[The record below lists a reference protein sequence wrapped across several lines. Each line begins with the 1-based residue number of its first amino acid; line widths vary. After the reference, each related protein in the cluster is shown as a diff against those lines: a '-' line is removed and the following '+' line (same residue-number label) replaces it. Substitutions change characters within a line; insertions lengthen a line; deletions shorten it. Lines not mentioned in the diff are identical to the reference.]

1 MLNPFISSSHFSVLN
16 KETIHKNLYREW
28 LVGNGLGSY
37 SSGSISGVLN
47 RRYHGIF
54 VSSQRPPLGRTLFVS
69 KLEET
74 IEIESAKYLLSANK
88 WLGREDLYPNGYI
101 HLENFYLDENIPV
114 WIYKCSETY
123 IEKRIFMPH
132 EINSVYVTYKILSSK
147 NKMPI
152 KIKCDIFVNNRSF
165 HSLTNNLNIIAKKD
179 QDSNINLFSLNDE
192 YLFQIKN
199 NFEESKIENIVYY
212 NYELQEEKNRGFE
225 YIENHS
231 LAVSLDNYL
240 NLEKISEIVVSSEKN
255 QSNKT
260 NETIQRQIKV
270 QNQIL
275 VNNWKK
281 DNFFT
286 PKWIQQLLYAVNI
299 FIVKRSHAQSIIAGY
314 HWFGDWGRDTMIS
327 LPGLCCATGQFEIAK
342 SVLENYAKFIDK
354 GMIPN
359 RFPDDGEIPDYN
371 TVDATLWFF
380 EAVTHY
386 YNETK
391 DILFLENI
399 YPILNNVI
407 DCHIKGTR
415 YHIKFDSED
424 GLLYAG
430 ELGSQLTWMDAKI
443 GDYIVTPRIGKPV
456 EVNALWYNALKN
468 MEIFAEILGVKTNKF
483 SEFSKV
489 TEQGLLRFWNE
500 EEGYCYDVLDSPS
513 GKDKSLRPNQII
525 LLSLKYCPFS
535 QFQKRS
541 IIDICGKYLV
551 SYFGVKSL
559 TKYSD
564 QYKGRYFGTPF
575 ERDCSYHQGTS
586 WSWLLGN
593 YAIAYYNVVGNASVA
608 IGFLEPLEKHINEAG
623 IGFISEIFDA
633 DEPFLPRGCIAQAWG
648 IAETLRAWKFLSPKL

>member
-1 MLNPFISSSHFSVLN
+1 MLNSFISSAHFSVLD

-47 RRYHGIF
+47 RRYHGVF
-54 VSSQRPPLGRTLFVS
+54 VSAQCPPLGRILFVS

-74 IEIESAKYLLSANK
+74 IEIEGITYLLSANK
-88 WLGREDLYPNGYI
+88 WLGREDLFPKGYI
-101 HLENFYLDENIPV
+101 HLEYFYLDENIPV

-123 IEKRIFMPH
+123 IEKRIFMPY
-132 EINSVYVTYKILSSK
+132 EMNSVYVTYKILSSK
-147 NKMPI
+147 NKIPI
-152 KIKCDIFVNNRSF
+152 KIKCDIFVNNRNF
-165 HSLTNNLNIIAKKD
+165 HSLANNLNIIAKRN
-179 QDSNINLFSLNDE
+179 QDSIINLFSLNED
-192 YLFQIKN
+192 YLFQIKS
-199 NFEESKIENIVYY
+199 NFVECKIENIVYY
-212 NYELQEEKNRGFE
+212 NFELQEEKNRGFE

-231 LAVSLDNYL
+231 LAVSLVEYL
-240 NLEKISEIVVSSEKN
+240 NLENFSEIIISSENDQLYK
-255 QSNKT
+255 SNDFV
-260 NETIQRQIKV
+260 QRNIKA
-270 QNQIL
+270 QNQMV
-275 VNNWKK
+275 VNNWNK
-281 DNFFT
+281 DKFFT

-299 FIVKRSHAQSIIAGY
+299 FIVKRAQEQSIIAGY

-327 LPGLCCATGQFEIAK
+327 LPGLCCATGQLEIAK
-342 SVLENYAKFIDK
+342 SILENYAKFIDQ

-380 EAVTHY
+380 EAVNHY

-391 DILFLENI
+391 DVLFLENI
-399 YPILNNVI
+399 YPILNDVI
-407 DCHIKGTR
+407 DWHIKGTR
-415 YHIKFDSED
+415 YGIKCDSED

-443 GDYIVTPRIGKPV
+443 GNYIVTPRIGKPV

-468 MEIFAEILGVKTNKF
+468 MEKFAENLGVKTKKF
-483 SEFSKV
+483 SGLTKI
-489 TEQGLLRFWNE
+489 TEQGLLRFWNDE
-500 EEGYCYDVLDSPS
+500 AGYCYDVLDSPS
-513 GKDKSLRPNQII
+513 GNDKSLRPNQII
-525 LLSLKYCPFS
+525 ALSLKYCPFS
-535 QFQKRS
+535 EFQKRS
-541 IIDICGKYLV
+541 IIDICGKHLV

-564 QYKGRYFGTPF
+564 QYKGRYFGSPF

-593 YAIAYYNVVGNASVA
+593 YAIAYYNVTKNASVA
-608 IGFLEPLEKHINEAG
+608 IGFLEPLERHINEAG
-623 IGFISEIFDA
+623 IGFISEVFDA

-648 IAETLRAWKFLSPKL
+648 VAETLRAWKFLSSKL